1 MAENP
6 TTSELLKAEAISE
19 DNVQAAVGA
28 YMADPSAQSVDLS
41 GYTLDLQAA
50 IAASVLAKDLLSKP
64 LTDEYL
70 KDKER
75 HDVHRHEG
83 KPELVLR
90 DPCSEAAG
98 RGDHDA
104 LVCSVRLDPAV
115 DIRSEV
121 QAIPERSL
129 DPAAR
134 VPEVRFT
141 HEPIEVG
148 LSANGME
155 R

>member
-28 YMADPSAQSVDLS
+28 YMADPSAQSVDLGS

-70 KDKER
+70 KR
-75 HDVHRHEG
+75 AAVRTAILLAR
-83 KPELVLR
+83 PEKR
-90 DPCSEAAG
+90 
-98 RGDHDA
+98 
-104 LVCSVRLDPAV
+104 
-115 DIRSEV
+115 
-121 QAIPERSL
+121 
-129 DPAAR
+129 
-134 VPEVRFT
+134 
-141 HEPIEVG
+141 
-148 LSANGME
+148 
-155 R
+155 